1 MRYVNLN
8 KRNTSKFQFVSKRLA
23 TISFA
28 CFALTAVIVVPLTS
42 RVNEFA
48 KVNGLKTTIGSDF
61 HTIDNIH
68 PIIGLVGEDI
78 DINYHEVIKFPA
90 KTKRKKL

>member
-1 MRYVNLN
+1 MRYVNLK

-48 KVNGLKTTIGSDF
+48 KVNEPEIID
-61 HTIDNIH
+61 IDNEY
-68 PIIGLVGEDI
+68 LNDGEV
-78 DINYHEVIKFPA
+78 EVANDYLSEI
-90 KTKRKKL
+90 